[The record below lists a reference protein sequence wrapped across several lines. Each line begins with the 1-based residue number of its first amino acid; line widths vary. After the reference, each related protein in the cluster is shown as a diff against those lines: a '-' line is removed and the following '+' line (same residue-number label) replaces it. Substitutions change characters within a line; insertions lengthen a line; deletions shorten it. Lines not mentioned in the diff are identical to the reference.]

1 MLPVW
6 FCGFIVLETA
16 ESGEL
21 FASVLFLWVFFLLLL
36 SYLRIKINL
45 CSSSRNV
52 EHMMNFKGFF
62 GTACRLSVILEII
75 LW

>member
-21 FASVLFLWVFFLLLL
+21 FASVLFLWVFFPPFTFL
-36 SYLRIKINL
+36 
-45 CSSSRNV
+45 
-52 EHMMNFKGFF
+52 FKDKNKLMFF
-62 GTACRLSVILEII
+62 
-75 LW
+75 